1 MSHNW
6 PPETMMSGKFP
17 VQKILLDHPSVLL
30 GDQFTCEVL
39 HNNSSATFGR
49 DATHS

>member
-17 VQKILLDHPSVLL
+17 AQKILFDHPNVSL
-30 GDQFTCEVL
+30 GDQFACEVL
-39 HNNSSATFGR
+39 HNNSFATFGR
-49 DATHS
+49 DAIHS